1 MKRFFVTGTDTG
13 VGKTWVSTILIEL
26 FQRAGY
32 QTGAYKPVC
41 SGAEFPEAGKPRWTD
56 ADLLQAAGS
65 QSLALNEE
73 TLSQLICPQRFIAP
87 LAPPEAARL
96 EGKSVN
102 RELLRSGLHAW
113 QGQAQVVVVEGAGG
127 FLSPLSDQDT
137 LADLASEFQAPVIIV
152 AGNRL
157 GVINHTLLTVEAIR
171 QRRLKTCSHHLER
184 HHTAGRTHGTIGTD
198 ETSRLVSQKQS
209 AAASTL
215 AAGGSPVS
223 VPLKSRH
230 LDAMTHTAEMAP
242 VQVLLESL

>member
-13 VGKTWVSTILIEL
+13 IGKTWISTILIEL

-41 SGAEFPEAGKPRWTD
+41 SGAEFPEAGKPRWAD
-56 ADLLQAAGS
+56 ADLLQAAANK
-65 QSLALNEE
+65 SLNLDGES
-73 TLSQLICPQRFIAP
+73 LSELTCPQRFIAP

-102 RELLRSGLHAW
+102 RGLLRSGLHAW
-113 QGQAQVVVVEGAGG
+113 LGQAQIVVVEGAGG

-137 LADLASEFQAPVIIV
+137 LADLASEFQAPVIVV

-171 QRRLKTCSHHLER
+171 QRGLKIAAIVLNDITPVDEASELLEPIDLSVKSNLQMLQHWLPETPLFQCR
-184 HHTAGRTHGTIGTD
+184 WRSRQLEATTHN
-198 ETSRLVSQKQS
+198 
-209 AAASTL
+209 
-215 AAGGSPVS
+215 
-223 VPLKSRH
+223 
-230 LDAMTHTAEMAP
+230 AEKAP

>member
-41 SGAEFPEAGKPRWTD
+41 SGAEFPEAGKPRWAD

-96 EGKSVN
+96 EGKSVI

-171 QRRLKTCSHHLER
+171 QRGLK
-184 HHTAGRTHGTIGTD
+184 
-198 ETSRLVSQKQS
+198 
-209 AAASTL
+209 L
-215 AAGGSPVS
+215 AAIILNDITPPDELTEPSELMKPVDLS
-223 VPLKSRH
+223 VKSNLQLLQHWLPETPLFQCRWKSRH
-230 LDAMTHTAEMAP
+230 LDATTHTAEMAP